1 MNLKELTKTAG
12 QMIANHRGL
21 LAADESAG
29 TIEKRFKSV
38 GVVSTEDTRRAYR
51 EMLFTAPGV
60 EKFISGVIMYDETI
74 RQKTSAGV
82 PFAEYLA
89 KLGIVPGIKVD
100 KGAKPLAGSPE
111 EKVTEGLDG
120 LRERLQEYHALG
132 ARFAKWRA
140 VIEIGAGIP
149 SEYCLRANAQAL
161 ARYAALCQE
170 AGLVP
175 VVEPEVLMD
184 GEHTIES
191 CAEVSLTA
199 LKAVFDELDIHR
211 IALEGMI
218 LKPNMI
224 VSGMQCAQQA
234 AVGKV
239 AAETLRVLK
248 QRVPAAVPGI
258 MFLSGGQS
266 AELATAHLSAMNALG
281 PAPWKLSFSYA
292 RALQTPALEAWK
304 GQAANVAASQ
314 KAFIRRAQLNSAAC
328 AGAYTPHM
336 EKAA

>member
-1 MNLKELTKTAG
+1 MNLKELQGTAM
-12 QMIANHRGL
+12 QMLANHRGL

-38 GVVSTEDTRRAYR
+38 GVVSTDETRRAYR
-51 EMLFTAPGV
+51 EMLFTTSGV

-82 PFAEYLA
+82 PFADYLT

-100 KGAKPLAGSPE
+100 KGAKPLAGSPD

-140 VIEIGAGIP
+140 VIEIGAGAP
-149 SEYCLRANAQAL
+149 SNYCLRANAQAL

-175 VVEPEVLMD
+175 IVEPEVLMD
-184 GEHTIES
+184 GAHTIER
-191 CAEVSLTA
+191 CAEATLAT

-218 LKPNMI
+218 LKPNMVI
-224 VSGMQCAQQA
+224 SGMQCPQQA
-234 AVGKV
+234 GVAQV
-239 AAETLRVLK
+239 AAETLRVLRL
-248 QRVPAAVPGI
+248 RVPAAVPGI

-266 AELATAHLSAMNALG
+266 AELATAHLSAMNAHG
-281 PAPWKLSFSYA
+281 PAPWTLSFSYA

-304 GQAANVAASQ
+304 GRAANLAASQ
-314 KAFIRRAQLNSAAC
+314 NAFLRRAQLNSTAC
-328 AGAYTPHM
+328 AGAYTTRM